1 MKGLE
6 KQKLTACNILT
17 ARACRLSQAYG
28 KAADVF
34 SFGVVLWELVTL
46 NIPWHEDD
54 KKPPPE
60 TAADG
65 AAGNGACAGGTR
77 DPPPEEP
84 TYQDPTMFVVL
95 NVPTGIRLELPK
107 TIDPPLPELP
117 MVSWPSA
124 ALLPSSRHPIAW
136 DLCSIRGCT
145 NCRRQ
150 PSYEGSQA
158 LCIYQSSGDLYTPG
172 R

>member
-1 MKGLE
+1 M
-6 KQKLTACNILT
+6 
-17 ARACRLSQAYG
+17 
-28 KAADVF
+28 F

-60 TAADG
+60 A
-65 AAGNGACAGGTR
+65 AAGAGRAGGTK
-77 DPPPEEP
+77 DPPEEP

-117 MVSWPSA
+117 MVSQSNSA
-124 ALLPSSRHPIAW
+124 GSFQMSSR
-136 DLCSIRGCT
+136 
-145 NCRRQ
+145 
-150 PSYEGSQA
+150 A
-158 LCIYQSSGDLYTPG
+158 LCPLALSSPCPDWFVVRKSSVPKQHNCTRLVSESPLVGG
-172 R
+172 RYLDM

>member
-1 MKGLE
+1 M
-6 KQKLTACNILT
+6 
-17 ARACRLSQAYG
+17 
-28 KAADVF
+28 F

-60 TAADG
+60 A
-65 AAGNGACAGGTR
+65 AAGAGRAGGTK
-77 DPPPEEP
+77 DPPEEP

-117 MVSWPSA
+117 MVSGPVLQDDLRINLHPSA
-124 ALLPSSRHPIAW
+124 VSSPCAGCLLCGTLPS
-136 DLCSIRGCT
+136 
-145 NCRRQ
+145 
-150 PSYEGSQA
+150 
-158 LCIYQSSGDLYTPG
+158 
-172 R
+172 

>member
-1 MKGLE
+1 M
-6 KQKLTACNILT
+6 QHAHRSCWP
-17 ARACRLSQAYG
+17 AAQAYG

-60 TAADG
+60 TTTDGVAAT
-65 AAGNGACAGGTR
+65 AGRNGGTR
-77 DPPPEEP
+77 DLPPEEP

-117 MVSWPSA
+117 MVRSPSTV
-124 ALLPSSRHPIAW
+124 LLQR
-136 DLCSIRGCT
+136 
-145 NCRRQ
+145 
-150 PSYEGSQA
+150 
-158 LCIYQSSGDLYTPG
+158 
-172 R
+172 